1 MGNSLQNKRIEGVG
15 WRQRV
20 LSSLWGRSM
29 RFVFVPCSLIAFC
42 LPLAGCMTA
51 SDLNTA
57 SQALNVANSALNV
70 ANAVANDETPED
82 GATIPTPAR
91 STPPVRTSALKP
103 ATARLPQSSGT
114 TQRGAF
120 EDCEKTYRA
129 AGRNDLAAQC
139 ATRAGNM
146 SSLR

>member
-1 MGNSLQNKRIEGVG
+1 
-15 WRQRV
+15 
-20 LSSLWGRSM
+20 M
-29 RFVFVPCSLIAFC
+29 RFVFVPCALIALC
-42 LPLAGCMTA
+42 SLLPGCMTA

-57 SQALNVANSALNV
+57 TQALNVAGSALNV
-70 ANAVANDETPED
+70 ANAVANDERPEEIT
-82 GATIPTPAR
+82 TIPIPAR
-91 STPPVRTSALKP
+91 TAALKP
-103 ATARLPQSSGT
+103 AAARIPQSSGT

>member
-1 MGNSLQNKRIEGVG
+1 
-15 WRQRV
+15 
-20 LSSLWGRSM
+20 M
-29 RFVFVPCSLIAFC
+29 RFVFVPCALMALCSL
-42 LPLAGCMTA
+42 LSGCMTA

-57 SQALNVANSALNV
+57 SQALNVASSALNV
-70 ANAVANDETPED
+70 ANAVANDETPD
-82 GATIPTPAR
+82 DVATIPTPTR

-103 ATARLPQSSGT
+103 AAARIPQSSGT

-139 ATRAGNM
+139 ATRASNM
-146 SSLR
+146 NS

>member
-1 MGNSLQNKRIEGVG
+1 
-15 WRQRV
+15 
-20 LSSLWGRSM
+20 M
-29 RFVFVPCSLIAFC
+29 RFVFGPCALMAC
-42 LPLAGCMTA
+42 LSLAGCMTA

-57 SQALNVANSALNV
+57 SQALNVASSALNV
-70 ANAVANDETPED
+70 ANAVANDEAPEEV
-82 GATIPTPAR
+82 ATIPTPAR

-103 ATARLPQSSGT
+103 AATRIPPTSGA